1 MNLQTLDDLSRI
13 CHDEASLEY
22 VAPDEEGRQILLP
35 SFFRSAIRAGELY
48 GEIHMSENGDGVA
61 VWIRPE
67 HHLAFRQMVIT
78 ELSEPYSAR
87 YMKLRQSIEEVR
99 TRLAPGPHWY
109 LMLLA
114 VTPSLPEKVVAEA
127 LMQPVLSRADSTGMP
142 CYLETFS
149 EKRLAFYEDRGFR
162 ITGAGRI
169 GASGPNFWTMGRTAR

>member
-1 MNLQTLDDLSRI
+1 
-13 CHDEASLEY
+13 
-22 VAPDEEGRQILLP
+22 
-35 SFFRSAIRAGELY
+35 
-48 GEIHMSENGDGVA
+48 
-61 VWIRPE
+61 
-67 HHLAFRQMVIT
+67 MVLT

-149 EKRLAFYEDRGFR
+149 EKRLAFYEDCGFR
-162 ITGAGRI
+162 IIGAGRI
-169 GASGPNFWTMGRTAR
+169 GAGGPNFWTMGRTAR